1 MKLYIKNMV
10 CNRCKMAVKAELE
23 QLGLNI
29 ISVDLGFAEIAENNI
44 ELQKQKLEEALKL
57 LGFELIDDKVSKTV
71 ERIKNLIIDLV
82 HHQTTTLKTKLSNYL
97 ADDLMQD
104 YHTISNLFS
113 EVEGTTI
120 EKYYINQKTEKIKE
134 LLIYDELTL
143 NEIAFQLHY
152 SSVAHL
158 SNQFKKVT
166 GFSPSYF
173 KQLNKRDRKELDE
186 V

>member
-1 MKLYIKNMV
+1 MV
-10 CNRCKMAVKAELE
+10 CNRCKMAVKAELDK
-23 QLGLNI
+23 LGFHTIAVN
-29 ISVDLGFAEIAENNI
+29 LGFAEIEENSLEN
-44 ELQKQKLEEALKL
+44 QKETLENRFKT
-57 LGFELIDDKVSKTV
+57 LGFELLDDKISKTV

-82 HHQTTTLKTKLSNYL
+82 HHQTTTLKTNLSNYL

-120 EKYYINQKTEKIKE
+120 EKYFINQKTEKIKE

-143 NEIAFQLHY
+143 NEISFQLHY

-173 KQLNKRDRKELDE
+173 KQLNKRERKELDE
-186 V
+186 I

>member
-1 MKLYIKNMV
+1 MV
-10 CNRCKMAVKAELE
+10 CNRCKMAVKAELDK
-23 QLGLNI
+23 LGLHTI
-29 ISVDLGFAEIAENNI
+29 VVGLGFADIEENSIENKKQEINDC
-44 ELQKQKLEEALKL
+44 LKL
-57 LGFELIDDKVSKTV
+57 LGFELLDDKVSKTV

-82 HHQTTTLKTKLSNYL
+82 HHQTEILKIKLSNYL
-97 ADDLMQD
+97 ADNLLQD

-113 EVEGTTI
+113 EVEGITI

-134 LLIYDELTL
+134 LLIYNELSL
-143 NEIAFQLHY
+143 NEIANQLRY

-166 GFSPSYF
+166 GYSPSYF
-173 KQLNKRDRKELDE
+173 KQLSEKERKEIDC

>member
-1 MKLYIKNMV
+1 
-10 CNRCKMAVKAELE
+10 MAVKAEFE
-23 QLGLNI
+23 QLGFHTI
-29 ISVDLGFAEIAENNI
+29 AVDLGFAEIEENSI
-44 ELQKQKLEEALKL
+44 ENQKETLENRFKT
-57 LGFELIDDKVSKTV
+57 LGFELLDDKVSKTV

-82 HHQTTTLKTKLSNYL
+82 HHQTATLKTNLSNYL

-143 NEIAFQLHY
+143 SEIAFQLHY

-166 GFSPSYF
+166 GFSPSNF
-173 KQLNKRDRKELDE
+173 KQLIERDRKEIDII
-186 V
+186 